1 MNYSLQ
7 VIMESINLRT
17 RKGVPFP
24 KMLQNVDIFGAPLPS
39 FNLQGAYA
47 VKTNAG
53 GCVTLVIMTITLLF
67 GLRKIQEMFMRK
79 NPEIMQFVQENAYDV
94 DDTFNIKD
102 ENFMMAFAIE

>member
-1 MNYSLQ
+1 
-7 VIMESINLRT
+7 MESVNSNRRSSFT
-17 RKGVPFP
+17 FP
-24 KMLQNVDIFGAPLPS
+24 KMLHNADIFGAPLPS

-79 NPEIMQFVQENAYDV
+79 NPEIMQFVQENAYEV

-102 ENFMMAFAIE
+102 ENFMMAFAIEQTGTYK